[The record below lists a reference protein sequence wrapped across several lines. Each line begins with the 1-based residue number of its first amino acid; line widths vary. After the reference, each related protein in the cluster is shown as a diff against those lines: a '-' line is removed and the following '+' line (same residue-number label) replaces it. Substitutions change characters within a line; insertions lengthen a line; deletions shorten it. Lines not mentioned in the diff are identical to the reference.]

1 MNSTVSSSSPVYS
14 RVSGTGSFLPPRCLT
29 NADLAGLLAA
39 RGLETSDEGIVER
52 TGIRTRH
59 FADEGVNASD
69 LAAEAARRA
78 LAAAGREAR
87 EVDLIIVATSTA
99 DMVFPSTA

>member
-39 RGLETSDEGIVER
+39 RGLETSDEW
-52 TGIRTRH
+52 H
-59 FADEGVNASD
+59 
-69 LAAEAARRA
+69 
-78 LAAAGREAR
+78 
-87 EVDLIIVATSTA
+87 
-99 DMVFPSTA
+99 